1 MKKIG
6 RAFSLFFLI
15 FSVWINQASIAV
27 AAGVIGAPTVVV
39 KPNPVSESESIQLR
53 IEVETELSTVLYQ
66 PTFDAPDFL
75 VIGSGPQVYGNPP
88 VRKFIAGKEKT
99 TTKRIFEFV
108 LSPKRSGIL
117 WIRNIQFKAGDES
130 IRTQDVMVK
139 VLEDKDGAST
149 NGSVGNARGGSAG
162 SSSSGSRQNGEDQ
175 TSPNWS
181 GDEEDEQGNPAAPG
195 FSRGGSNS
203 VDGDLPARFN
213 SDFTVHANISKK
225 SAYVG
230 EPIVIE
236 YWLYDFGGL
245 QEIEVQKWPSF
256 NGFWKE
262 DLEITNQFRFESLLI
277 NNEIGR
283 RAFISRYALYGL
295 RPGKFRLDRLNIRG
309 AYVSRM
315 RGNGFFL
322 AQQRR
327 IGTHGSQDIE
337 IEVLPLPTEGRPTP
351 FSGAVGSFQLQ
362 LESEKSIVPQHSPVT
377 FTLTLSGEGNFQ
389 SVDAIPIPLPPG
401 FEVYDSKSG
410 ARGTTPLGMRK
421 DLSSQKV
428 FQVTAIPRSAGKFTI
443 APIEWNYFDP
453 KKKTYEKLVTK
464 PLEIE
469 VTESA
474 MGANPTNQYLSNGST
489 PGANGASG
497 DAAQNQIS
505 LLLSKDGIFQAISW
519 RKSIL
524 ALLVVILL
532 VNIVLVYRWYRSSA
546 RNVVLDFLK
555 DPLAEAK
562 EEFQKGKGSKDVMW
576 ANHFEEALFSM
587 GEVLLNTN
595 PRGVPRS
602 EFEAL
607 WREQKLPAPLFHQ
620 MALVLDQLDQLRF
633 TGKKSNQEMA
643 QLKGKLERQISE
655 IFQGAKGLSGK

>member
-6 RAFSLFFLI
+6 RLICLFFLI
-15 FSVWINQASIAV
+15 FGVWTTQIVVAT

-108 LSPKRSGIL
+108 LSPKRSGVL
-117 WIRNIQFKAGDES
+117 WVRNIQLKAGGET
-130 IRTQDVMVK
+130 IRTPDVMVK
-139 VLEDKDGAST
+139 VLEDKQGATT
-149 NGSVGNARGGSAG
+149 NGSAGASMGGSGGG
-162 SSSSGSRQNGEDQ
+162 SGGDSIQNREDQ
-175 TSPNWS
+175 TVPDWNS
-181 GDEEDEQGNPAAPG
+181 DEEDEEGNPAAPG
-195 FSRGGSNS
+195 YSKGGSNA
-203 VDGDLPARFN
+203 VGGDLPARFN

-337 IEVLPLPTEGRPTP
+337 IEVLPLPSEGRPST

-362 LESEKSIVPQHSPVT
+362 LESERSIVPQHSPVT
-377 FTLTLSGEGNFQ
+377 ITLTLSGEGNFQ

-453 KKKTYEKLVTK
+453 RKKTYEKLVTK

-489 PGANGASG
+489 PGASGANG

-532 VNIVLVYRWYRSSA
+532 VNLVLVYQWYRSSA
-546 RNVVLDFLK
+546 KNVVLDFLK

-562 EEFQKGKGSKDVMW
+562 EEFQKGKGSKELLW

-587 GEVLLNTN
+587 GEVLLKTN
-595 PRGVPRS
+595 PRGIPRS

-607 WREQKLPAPLFHQ
+607 WREQKLPAPIFHQ
-620 MALVLDQLDQLRF
+620 IALVLDQLDQLRF
-633 TGKKSNQEMA
+633 TGKKSSQEMA
-643 QLKGKLERQISE
+643 QLKEKLEKQISE
-655 IFQGAKGLSGK
+655 IFRSAKGLGGK